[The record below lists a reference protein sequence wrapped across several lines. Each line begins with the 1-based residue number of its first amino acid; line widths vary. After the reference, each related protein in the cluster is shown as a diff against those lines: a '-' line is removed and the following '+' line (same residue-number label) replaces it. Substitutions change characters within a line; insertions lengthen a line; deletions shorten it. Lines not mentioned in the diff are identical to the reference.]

1 MIGFAEAD
9 ATQAMDYGLIGEH
22 RHAQRDRQMKI
33 AAAALGLLALISL
46 ATRSSSTTATAALSL
61 LAEGEISADAP
72 CPTLPFHQC
81 AGLNFTAGGT
91 GYNFSKVASQTACCP
106 VGTSCVVFGPV
117 RAALEWPSQ
126 TSLSVCSLSLSFSS
140 SAVLCVTSSQ
150 VWGMCMPDWSAK
162 KPAPASS
169 EAAIELA
176 MAGFQLELKES
187 KAKEKAKEEEK
198 KEEKME
204 EKEEEKEEEK
214 PAAADA
220 PCPTL
225 PFHQCAGLN
234 FTAGG
239 TGYNFSKVASQTACC
254 PVGTSC
260 VVFGPV
266 WGMCMPSW
274 GKPTATASAYGA
286 VAVYEDFRQQA

>member
-1 MIGFAEAD
+1 VISGPTSKMIGFAEAD

-61 LAEGEISADAP
+61 LAEGEISANAP

-106 VGTSCVVFGPV
+106 VGTSCVVFGP
-117 RAALEWPSQ
+117 
-126 TSLSVCSLSLSFSS
+126 
-140 SAVLCVTSSQ
+140 